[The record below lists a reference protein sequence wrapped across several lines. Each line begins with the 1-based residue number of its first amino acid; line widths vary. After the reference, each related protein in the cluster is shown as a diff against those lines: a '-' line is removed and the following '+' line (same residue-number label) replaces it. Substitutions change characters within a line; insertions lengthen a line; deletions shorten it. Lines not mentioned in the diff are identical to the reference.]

1 MRPGLDPEGLDRY
14 GRWRRQ
20 WRMNVDSQAIAILRH
35 HGMARALELT
45 AGWPSPPAPAPPDG
59 GGTPPAFD
67 PAPVMAEA
75 AAMICALLTRD
86 AALEGIDHV

>member
-20 WRMNVDSQAIAILRH
+20 WRTNVDSQAIAILRH

-45 AGWPSPPAPAPPDG
+45 AGWPSPAAPPDG
-59 GGTPPAFD
+59 GGTPPAFVT
-67 PAPVMAEA
+67 APVMQEA
-75 AAMICALLTRD
+75 AAMVCALLTRD
-86 AALEGIDHV
+86 GAPEGIDHV